1 MSQSQSSPNN
11 QQNTTFSTIGGL
23 LPGLLLISII
33 VLISS
38 LLAKLGVGQ
47 AYGLSPLI
55 FSILIGMLVGNTFF
69 KKISQSAFYGVTFA
83 KSKLLRLGI
92 ILYGF
97 HLTISQVWSLGL
109 QAILI
114 DAIMLTST
122 FMLTY
127 WLGTKVLKMDRDT
140 SILTGAGCSICGA
153 AAIMATASIAKAK
166 TAAITQSVTIIV
178 LFGTLAIF
186 IYPILFPIFT
196 HYISHSAFGVYVGS
210 SVHEVAQVVAIGKV
224 LGENVADTA
233 ILAKMVRVIML
244 APFLF
249 AISFIFY
256 NKKESHATTS
266 TGKDTKDS
274 SKRFILPWFAV
285 WFLGVIVLNSILPVP
300 QRVVDGILFFD
311 NILLMMAMAALGLST
326 QLSIFRAAGP
336 KAFALGLVVFI
347 WLVVAGISLQ
357 LIFA

>member
-1 MSQSQSSPNN
+1 MNQTQIKQKSTLSSTASNIK
-11 QQNTTFSTIGGL
+11 SL
-23 LPGLLLISII
+23 LPGLLLIGMI
-33 VLISS
+33 VFISTI
-38 LLAKLGVGQ
+38 LVTIGIGQ
-47 AYGLSPLI
+47 RYGLSPLI
-55 FSILIGMLVGNTFF
+55 YSILLGMLVGNTFF
-69 KKISQSAFYGVTFA
+69 NKTIHATFDGVSFA

-109 QAILI
+109 QAIFI
-114 DAIMLTST
+114 DACMLIST

-127 WLGTKVLKMDRDT
+127 WLGTKVLKMDKDT
-140 SILTGAGCSICGA
+140 CILTGAGCSICGA
-153 AAIMATASIAKAK
+153 AAIMATASISRAK
-166 TAAITQSVTIIV
+166 TSAVTQAVTVIV

-196 HYISHSAFGVYVGS
+196 NYISESAFGVYIGS

-224 LGENVADTA
+224 LGEDVADTA

-256 NKKESHATTS
+256 
-266 TGKDTKDS
+266 GKSSKSSAISNKDS
-274 SKRFILPWFAV
+274 TPQRFLLPWFAV
-285 WFLGVIVLNSILPVP
+285 WFLGIIVLNSILPLP
-300 QRVVDGILFFD
+300 QSVVESILFID

-326 QLSIFRAAGP
+326 QFATFKAAGP
-336 KAFALGLVVFI
+336 RSFILGLMIFV
-347 WLVVAGISLQ
+347 WLIVAGIALQ
-357 LIFA
+357 LLFA